1 MGGGWSWKAGWGL
14 VGEMGVANCVGVASP
29 FSAAEYGSFIVVDT
43 HGDLGVYGN
52 PGVLGAD

>member
-1 MGGGWSWKAGWGL
+1 VGWGL

-43 HGDLGVYGN
+43 HGDLGVYGK